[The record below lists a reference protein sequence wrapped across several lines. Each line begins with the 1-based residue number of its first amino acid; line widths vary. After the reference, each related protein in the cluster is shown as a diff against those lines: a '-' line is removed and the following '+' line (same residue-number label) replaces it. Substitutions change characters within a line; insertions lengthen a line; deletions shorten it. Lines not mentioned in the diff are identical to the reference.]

1 MHTHSTAATAL
12 SLVVDE
18 LPCVHHQ
25 QQLLLGG
32 SLPVVPFEVFGS
44 AELARRVCSAME
56 GKQAVILANHG
67 TVACGAN
74 LDLAFENA
82 VLLEWACELFW
93 RASCLGTPRGL
104 NADQGRA
111 ISEAAAA
118 RNYGSTQIAGL

>member
-82 VLLEWACELFW
+82 LLLEWACERL
-93 RASCLGTPRGL
+93 SSVLGTPRGL